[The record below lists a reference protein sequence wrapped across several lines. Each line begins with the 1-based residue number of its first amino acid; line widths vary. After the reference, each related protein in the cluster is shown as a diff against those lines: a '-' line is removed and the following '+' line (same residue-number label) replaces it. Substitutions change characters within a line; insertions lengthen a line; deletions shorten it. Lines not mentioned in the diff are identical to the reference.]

1 MFWYIRGLEAY
12 RDVAMLL
19 PYCIVEEA
27 FELFTL
33 AQQQYN
39 SSTRSLVF
47 DQRNGMEPC
56 VCVFVCLLLC
66 RQFVGYVGGSTLDDN
81 SEILGGVSSVMGR
94 LDTDSEEGIG
104 LKELRCRAAGLF
116 VCSAPFVCVAA
127 AVVVLVAFGRSGDSV
142 GGVAVAVAA
151 AAAAAAAA
159 PPGTGAGAPPAWV
172 SSSSSSVVRRRTR
185 PIPSL

>member
-1 MFWYIRGLEAY
+1 
-12 RDVAMLL
+12 
-19 PYCIVEEA
+19 
-27 FELFTL
+27 
-33 AQQQYN
+33 
-39 SSTRSLVF
+39 
-47 DQRNGMEPC
+47 MEPC

-142 GGVAVAVAA
+142 GGVAVAAA
-151 AAAAAAAA
+151 AAAPAAAA
-159 PPGTGAGAPPAWV
+159 PPGTGAGAPPARV
-172 SSSSSSVVRRRTR
+172 LSSSSSSVVRRRT
-185 PIPSL
+185 